1 MSDVYDKV
9 RDLLTSRELDLTVED
24 GSFQIRWDSAAV
36 NIDIVE
42 QEGRTLVQCHAP
54 VLRELAASP
63 ELFEYVATE
72 GQDYYFGS
80 MHYVP
85 DVNGGLLVLEHTL
98 LGDFLDPDELD
109 NVVDSLVIVANR
121 LDDELQE
128 RFGGK
133 RFVD

>member
-1 MSDVYDKV
+1 MSTVYDKV
-9 RDLLTSRELDLTVED
+9 RDLLTSRELDLTVSED
-24 GSFQIRWDSAAV
+24 GFQIRWDSAAV
-36 NIDIVE
+36 NVDIVE
-42 QEGRTLVQCHAP
+42 QEGRTLVQCYSP
-54 VLRELAASP
+54 VLRDLAPSAD
-63 ELFEYVATE
+63 LFEYVATE

-85 DVNGGLLVLEHTL
+85 DVSGGLLVLEHTL

>member
-1 MSDVYDKV
+1 MAAVYDKV
-9 RDLLTSRELDLTVED
+9 RDLLTSRELDLTVAGD
-24 GSFQIRWDSAAV
+24 GFQIRWDSAAV
-36 NIDIVE
+36 NVDIVE
-42 QEGRTLVQCHAP
+42 QEGRTLVQCYAP
-54 VLRELAASP
+54 VLRELPPSG

-80 MHYVP
+80 MHYLP
-85 DVNGGLLVLEHTL
+85 DVEGGLLVLEHTL
-98 LGDFLDPDELD
+98 LGDFLDADELD
-109 NVVDSLVIVANR
+109 NVVDSLVVVANR

>member
-1 MSDVYDKV
+1 MAGVYDKV
-9 RDLLTSRELDLTVED
+9 RDLLTSRELDLTVSDD
-24 GSFQIRWDSAAV
+24 GFQIRWDSAAV

-42 QEGRTLVQCHAP
+42 QEGRTLVQCYAP
-54 VLRELAASP
+54 VLRELSASS

-80 MHYVP
+80 MQYVP
-85 DVNGGLLVLEHTL
+85 DVDGGLLVLEHTL
-98 LGDFLDPDELD
+98 LGDFLDADELD